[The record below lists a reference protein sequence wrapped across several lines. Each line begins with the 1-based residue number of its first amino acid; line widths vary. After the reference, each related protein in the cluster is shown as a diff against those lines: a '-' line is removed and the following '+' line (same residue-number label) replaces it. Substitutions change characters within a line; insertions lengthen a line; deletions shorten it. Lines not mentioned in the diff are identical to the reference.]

1 MCVCFRYLGVS
12 GVSEHSLLYQQH
24 PTVGPRSAEPEDPL
38 GPSAEAKA
46 VCSSLPGVAAQQVDV
61 CLQQPTVMQAVA
73 SGAARGIGE
82 CQHQFRHERWNCST
96 QNDENQ
102 LFGTTLDR
110 GKKLMNLNC
119 FLNILNSNFDV
130 LINANDSILSLR
142 LSLEN
147 QLTLIKTQIERQKH
161 KESFFVYWSFRNLR
175 NLKNL

>member
-1 MCVCFRYLGVS
+1 
-12 GVSEHSLLYQQH
+12 VSEHSLLYQQH

-96 QNDENQ
+96 HNDENQ

-110 GKKLMNLNC
+110 GENNKSLNFVLVPDYIVLNVNDIIKCLSFSKKVHRRKFKM
-119 FLNILNSNFDV
+119 
-130 LINANDSILSLR
+130 
-142 LSLEN
+142 
-147 QLTLIKTQIERQKH
+147 
-161 KESFFVYWSFRNLR
+161 
-175 NLKNL
+175 